1 MRQGRPGS
9 MGIGSWSKTESTPL
23 GSLTRVSYILSETFH
38 LITEFLISGK
48 KVLFSSDRP
57 NVVKI
62 RMITLKATLRMRN
75 DKFQILRYFEMTR
88 DRQKHYRIISV
99 HCVIYQV
106 KSPV

>member
-1 MRQGRPGS
+1 M
-9 MGIGSWSKTESTPL
+9 THT
-23 GSLTRVSYILSETFH
+23 LTSETFH

-48 KVLFSSDRP
+48 KVLFSSDRL

-99 HCVIYQV
+99 HCVIYEV
-106 KSPV
+106 NRPV